1 MRLCLSR
8 ALIAI
13 VLWIP
18 FQVQAT
24 TPVTVGAYNFNP
36 LITFDDGGNPEG
48 LVVEVVEELN
58 RRQQQFAFEIL
69 RTSSKRRF
77 EDYRLGRYDVI
88 LFESLKWGWDT
99 MEVDTTSVLLEDEEV
114 FVALDKPER
123 DQSFFDQ
130 VGERRML
137 AILGYHYGFADF
149 DADETHLTR
158 RFDIEMSRSQERNM
172 ALILADRPSVA
183 EVAVMPRSFL
193 KRFGRKRPED
203 AAKLLVSERPDQV
216 YDLRG
221 MLRPTAALSAD
232 QLEALFQAMI
242 DDGTYPAIVRRY
254 GMRLPEQLA
263 DGTP

>member
-8 ALIAI
+8 ALIVI

-18 FQVQAT
+18 FQVQAA

-36 LITFDDGGNPEG
+36 LITFDADGDPEG
-48 LVVEVVEELN
+48 LVVEVVAELN

-88 LFESLKWGWDT
+88 LFESLNWGWGT
-99 MEVDTTSVLLEDEEV
+99 MEVDATSVLLEDEEV

-130 VGERRML
+130 VTERRLL

-149 DADETHLTR
+149 DADEDRLTQ

-193 KRFGRKRPED
+193 KRFRQKRPED
-203 AAKLLVSERPDQV
+203 AAKLLVSEQPDQV
-216 YDLRG
+216 YHLRG
-221 MLRPTAALSAD
+221 IVRPAATLGAGA
-232 QLEALFQAMI
+232 LEALFREMI
-242 DDGTYPAIVRRY
+242 DDGTYPGIVRRY
-254 GMRLPEQLA
+254 GMRLPELLA
-263 DGTP
+263 NESP